1 MKRAFYALAVAF
13 VLAGIVHI
21 LIILLIPNYA
31 AKDAW
36 AKLASVAGPWKFVMV
51 AEPGGQDG
59 VLPVV
64 DPAFGTAACRYDLTD
79 APLRVSA
86 DGQLPFWSIA
96 IFDRQGRNIYSF
108 NDRTAI
114 ERQLSLLVI
123 NPVQMA
129 QIRRNP
135 PPESDKAVL
144 VETNT
149 SQGFVLIRALQENQS
164 WAPDVREFLT
174 NAKCEQ
180 YFDYLAPQ
188 SDS

>member
-1 MKRAFYALAVAF
+1 MKRAFYALLVAF

-36 AKLASVAGPWKFVMV
+36 AKLAGVAGPWKFVMV
-51 AEPGGQDG
+51 AEPGGQNS

-64 DPAFGTAACRYDLTD
+64 DPAFGTAACRYDLSE
-79 APLRVSA
+79 APVKVTG

-114 ERQLSLLVI
+114 ERKLSLLVI

-129 QIRRNP
+129 QIRKNP
-135 PPESDKAVL
+135 PPDSDKAVL
-144 VETNT
+144 VETNS
-149 SQGFVLIRALQENQS
+149 SQGFVIIRAFQENSS
-164 WAPDVREFLT
+164 WGPAVRKFLT
-174 NAKCEQ
+174 EAKCEP
-180 YFDYLAPQ
+180 YREYAPPTVG
-188 SDS
+188 S